1 MSDGSAQIRI
11 LAVDDHA
18 LVREGIA
25 VLVGTQPDM
34 TLVAEASNGRE
45 AIQQFRTHRP
55 DVTLMDL
62 QMPEMN
68 GFDAI
73 VAIRGEFPDAKIVVL
88 TTYKGDVQILRAV
101 KAGAQGYLLKN
112 TFHKELIETIRAVHA
127 GRKALSP
134 EASYE
139 IAEHATDDA
148 LTPAEI
154 LVLRLIAAGNA
165 NKQIADQLS
174 ITEETVK
181 SRVKCI
187 LSKLGASDRTHAAM
201 IGLKRGIIE
210 L

>member
-1 MSDGSAQIRI
+1 MSTASSQIRI

-25 VLVGTQPDM
+25 GLVGVQPDM
-34 TLVAEASNGRE
+34 VVVGEASNGRE
-45 AIQQFRTHRP
+45 AIQQFRTYHP
-55 DVTLMDL
+55 DITLMDL

-68 GFDAI
+68 GLDALI
-73 VAIRGEFPDAKIVVL
+73 AIRNEFPGARVIVL
-88 TTYKGDVQILRAV
+88 TTYAGDVQIVRAL
-101 KAGAQGYLLKN
+101 KAGAQAYLLKN
-112 TFHKELIETIRAVHA
+112 TLHKELLETIRAVYA
-127 GRKALSP
+127 GKRALSP

-139 IAEHATDDA
+139 VAEHAMDDA

-154 LVLRLIAAGNA
+154 AVLRLIAAGNA

-181 SRVKCI
+181 SRVKSI
-187 LSKLGASDRTHAAM
+187 LAKLGANDRTHAAM
-201 IGLKRGIIE
+201 IGVKRGIIE

>member
-1 MSDGSAQIRI
+1 MTTDSSQIRI

-25 VLVGTQPDM
+25 GLIGVQADM
-34 TLVAEASNGRE
+34 VIIGEASNGRE
-45 AIQQFRTHRP
+45 AIQQFRIHHP
-55 DVTLMDL
+55 DITLMDL

-68 GFDAI
+68 GIDALI
-73 VAIRGEFPDAKIVVL
+73 GIRSEFPDAKVIVL
-88 TTYKGDVQILRAV
+88 TTYAGDVQIVRAL

-112 TFHKELIETIRAVHA
+112 TLHKELLDTIRAVHA
-127 GRKALSP
+127 GKKALSP

-139 IAEHATDDA
+139 VAEHATDDP

-154 LVLRLIAAGNA
+154 AVLRLIAAGNA

-181 SRVKCI
+181 SRVKNI
-187 LSKLGASDRTHAAM
+187 LSKLGANDRTHAAM

-210 L
+210 I